1 MNATQQPHVGVGGG
15 GQAPLMETSPSA
27 FPMRPSVLPEEEMR
41 VLVGWRG
48 EVRKRCVCVCVC
60 VAMGWGKN
68 SGSETPHWPLNL
80 VAGQGGGLGRLYTQQ
95 MG

>member
-1 MNATQQPHVGVGGG
+1 M
-15 GQAPLMETSPSA
+15 
-27 FPMRPSVLPEEEMR
+27 
-41 VLVGWRG
+41 
-48 EVRKRCVCVCVC
+48 C